1 MNRRDEDQSEDSPYG
16 TPRSSSNYGTTS
28 NNNISPTSTSLD
40 LPAIAIPSDTLP
52 NINPHLIESSNK
64 RLDQGAIIGIA
75 IAVVVVILFIMGIID
90 VLFLSSRVQATVLK
104 KTARFLNHHDR
115 PPSQFPQPQ
124 WNSKFDSKPLPTI
137 PDSAYFSKD
146 IRPSEKRHSFN
157 SGYSSRYSRPMSF
170 DSGIGIHAFNMKDIE
185 GMGVYETEHQ
195 SMRTGYAKSFVP
207 TIARRSWNDDTRS
220 ALTRYT
226 RSYNEDI
233 RPGMAVGKWE
243 DAGDEECSSQYEE
256 SIYTNNSVANLL
268 PNPNDSRRV
277 WDEESIIGRGGGF
290 GSREIK
296 RSKTDVKT
304 YRGKIK
310 AGMGVQK
317 RNTMIFVREVE
328 EVRRV
333 MALQEQ
339 QEERDRVNFE
349 IYRRFWRE
357 GTRKKKG
364 GRGSAL
370 TFR

>member
-16 TPRSSSNYGTTS
+16 IPRSSSNYGTAS
-28 NNNISPTSTSLD
+28 NGNLSPTSTGLD

-64 RLDQGAIIGIA
+64 SLDQGAIIGII
-75 IAVVVVILFIMGIID
+75 IAVVIIILFITGIID
-90 VLFLSSRVQATVLK
+90 VLLLSSRVQATLSK
-104 KTARFLNHHDR
+104 KTARFLKHYDR
-115 PPSQFPQPQ
+115 PPSRFPQPQ

-137 PDSAYFSKD
+137 PDPAYFSKD

-157 SGYSSRYSRPMSF
+157 SGYSSRYSRSMSF
-170 DSGIGIHAFNMKDIE
+170 DSGIGIHALNMKDAE
-185 GMGVYETEHQ
+185 GMGAYETEYEG
-195 SMRTGYAKSFVP
+195 MKTGYAKSFVP

-220 ALTRYT
+220 ILTRYT

-233 RPGMAVGKWE
+233 RPRMAIGKWE
-243 DAGDEECSSQYEE
+243 DAGDEEWSSHYEE
-256 SIYTNNSVANLL
+256 SIYTTDGVENPL

-277 WDEESIIGRGGGF
+277 WNEESIIGTGGGS

-296 RSKTDVKT
+296 RSKTGVQT

-310 AGMGVQK
+310 VGMGVQK
-317 RNTMIFVREVE
+317 RHTMIFVREVE

-339 QEERDRVNFE
+339 WEERDRVNFE
-349 IYRRFWRE
+349 IYRRFWR
-357 GTRKKKG
+357 
-364 GRGSAL
+364 
-370 TFR
+370 